1 MESFVSCIIITL
13 WFFLKLI
20 SIRAL
25 SPART
30 STRIVRRNRSVFNLV
45 TRNNNVHYM
54 DDQDDP
60 FKDELDELFQYM
72 NALQDED
79 QEIDTNTSKLNLA
92 GDNDNVLYFD
102 FDLSGLDD
110 LTEDTFSLRKENI
123 HSNQNDPEIE
133 QEESLIVPDLST
145 LLSSVQLAPAS

>member
-1 MESFVSCIIITL
+1 
-13 WFFLKLI
+13 
-20 SIRAL
+20 
-25 SPART
+25 
-30 STRIVRRNRSVFNLV
+30 
-45 TRNNNVHYM
+45 M

-92 GDNDNVLYFD
+92 GDNDNVLSFD